1 MLRSLSDVV
10 APLPVAEFLRAFQAK
25 RRLHIKATDP
35 GRAAS
40 LLPWA
45 DLETMIALRGFADM
59 EAMQNGMAIPPQ
71 LYQDEP
77 DLGTF
82 HDILGQGASLVVK
95 QIDQHVP
102 QLQRLAA
109 AMERQLGF
117 VVGVNAYLSFVKG
130 GAFKPH
136 WDRHDA
142 LVVQVHGAKRW
153 TIWDATI
160 ENPVEK
166 SQYARHDITG
176 APSQE
181 LELSAGDVLYI
192 PRGEPHAAAVSGG
205 SSVHLTF
212 GLNSLNGLDV
222 LRQLGEAAAED
233 DFVRA
238 DLPPRH
244 VAGEL
249 ADHEAELKA
258 RLHRLVDSLDVAR
271 FLADGDA
278 SRQPVRWPSL
288 APSEEPGDALWLT
301 LRRQVRLPDGQGE
314 PVIIGGTAYALSAAA
329 IDVLRSLFE
338 RDGQRREELSAALA
352 SRHERAALAD
362 GLRELARLGFVVSER
377 AV

>member
-1 MLRSLSDVV
+1 
-10 APLPVAEFLRAFQAK
+10 
-25 RRLHIKATDP
+25 
-35 GRAAS
+35 
-40 LLPWA
+40 
-45 DLETMIALRGFADM
+45 MIALRGFADI

-77 DLGTF
+77 DLGAF
-82 HDILGQGASLVVK
+82 HDMLGQGASLLVN
-95 QIDQHVP
+95 QIDQQVP
-102 QLQRLAA
+102 QIQRLAA

-153 TIWDATI
+153 TIWDATF
-160 ENPVEK
+160 ENPVEM
-166 SQYARHDITG
+166 SRHAQHDITA
-176 APSQE
+176 APAQE

-212 GLNSLNGLDV
+212 SLNGLKGLDL
-222 LRQLGEAAAED
+222 LRQLGDAAALD

-244 VAGEL
+244 AAGEL
-249 ADHEAELKA
+249 AEHEAELNA
-258 RLHRLVDSLDVAR
+258 RLHRLVDALDIAG

-278 SRQPVRWPSL
+278 SRPPARQPSL
-288 APSEEPGDALWLT
+288 APSDEPGDVLRLT
-301 LRRQVRLPDGQGE
+301 LRRQIRLPDLQEAAGESPE
-314 PVIIGGTAYALSAAA
+314 PVTIGGTAYALSPAA
-329 IDVLRSLFE
+329 IDILRHLFV
-338 RDGQRREELSAALA
+338 RDGQRREELDAALY
-352 SRHERAALAD
+352 SRHARAAVVE